1 MNLNLSSMDA
11 KTAKELSPLISALAN
26 MNDSHLSTEKSQIG
40 INNSYIQNKIQENY
54 YMTQQQPNI
63 VGML

>member
-40 INNSYIQNKIQENY
+40 ISNSYVHNKMQENY
-54 YMTQQQPNI
+54 YITQQQPNI
-63 VGML
+63 VGKL

>member
-26 MNDSHLSTEKSQIG
+26 MNDVHLSTEKSQIG

>member
-1 MNLNLSSMDA
+1 
-11 KTAKELSPLISALAN
+11 
-26 MNDSHLSTEKSQIG
+26 MNDVHLSTEKSQIG

>member
-26 MNDSHLSTEKSQIG
+26 MNDVHLSTEKSQIG
-40 INNSYIQNKIQENY
+40 INNSYIQNKIQEN
-54 YMTQQQPNI
+54 TTTA
-63 VGML
+63 

>member
-1 MNLNLSSMDA
+1 MDA

-40 INNSYIQNKIQENY
+40 ISNSYVHNKMQENY
-54 YMTQQQPNI
+54 YITQQQPNI
-63 VGML
+63 VGKL